1 VLQRQNRDVVG
12 SLVALS
18 VELKETLS
26 DTEIVFI
33 GAVRDRLQR
42 HTLAAQKICDDPAC
56 TEAAREQAILDQSN
70 GFASEIETAIQQ
82 AQAAGH
88 AATLERLQRIRGAMY
103 KPEAL
108 LPMRMRVQARS
119 ALPLRYAAE
128 HYDVG
133 AQATHARMDAY
144 RRALPLRTSMQE
156 DESVDEYVKRAT
168 TPGMR
173 PERDMPG
180 VILGDALAESAL
192 GTGVSVGDSISVM
205 VPLIYMKDGRLTAE
219 TEEVWFRVTGFFR
232 SGLYEENRARM
243 YCDFE
248 ELARLLTGSE
258 TQYTVG
264 ARVADYTI
272 YEGQHRGDDLK
283 RDLRTALREAGVV
296 APYVSV
302 WEDESR
308 TLLEAVN
315 TERTLIQLIVSFI
328 ILLTG
333 GVIFILVYQLVS
345 EKVKDIGILKALGYS
360 PWGIRSVFMFNALF
374 IGLFGALAG
383 GLAGM
388 FTSQYLNQV
397 EDFIDQTTG
406 YRLFPPE
413 VYYLTYIPSIK
424 GWELLELG
432 MNIVVPVVLFSFLCG
447 IYPALLAAKKD
458 PVEAL
463 HYE

>member
-1 VLQRQNRDVVG
+1 
-12 SLVALS
+12 
-18 VELKETLS
+18 
-26 DTEIVFI
+26 
-33 GAVRDRLQR
+33 
-42 HTLAAQKICDDPAC
+42 
-56 TEAAREQAILDQSN
+56 
-70 GFASEIETAIQQ
+70 
-82 AQAAGH
+82 
-88 AATLERLQRIRGAMY
+88 
-103 KPEAL
+103 
-108 LPMRMRVQARS
+108 
-119 ALPLRYAAE
+119 
-128 HYDVG
+128 
-133 AQATHARMDAY
+133 
-144 RRALPLRTSMQE
+144 
-156 DESVDEYVKRAT
+156 
-168 TPGMR
+168 
-173 PERDMPG
+173 
-180 VILGDALAESAL
+180 
-192 GTGVSVGDSISVM
+192 
-205 VPLIYMKDGRLTAE
+205 
-219 TEEVWFRVTGFFR
+219 
-232 SGLYEENRARM
+232 M

-264 ARVADYTI
+264 ARVADYTV

-283 RDLRTALREAGVV
+283 RELRTDLREAGVV

-333 GVIFILVYQLVS
+333 GVIFILVYQLVN

-374 IGLFGALAG
+374 IGLFGALIG

-424 GWELLELG
+424 GWELVMLG